1 MAKIY
6 DLSEETMDA
15 IQEPINDRMLDN
27 FMEIEMR
34 GSKTKDLIKVS
45 RLNAISE
52 SIAEKQGVVAVVVDE
67 EILENLNEEDSK
79 LILDDGIS
87 RIHYD
92 LEKDVI
98 EVNKCPTITI
108 SVESWRKYREKIV
121 DAYEKAILIRE
132 QKEELEKEQ
141 KAAERAAKKK
151 LQQ

>member
-1 MAKIY
+1 MAQIY
-6 DLSEETMDA
+6 DLSEETKDA
-15 IQEPINDRMLDN
+15 IKEPINDRMLGN
-27 FMEIEMR
+27 FMVIEMR

-67 EILENLNEEDSK
+67 EILESLDEEDSK

-92 LEKDVI
+92 LDKDAI

-132 QKEELEKEQ
+132 QKEEMEKEQ